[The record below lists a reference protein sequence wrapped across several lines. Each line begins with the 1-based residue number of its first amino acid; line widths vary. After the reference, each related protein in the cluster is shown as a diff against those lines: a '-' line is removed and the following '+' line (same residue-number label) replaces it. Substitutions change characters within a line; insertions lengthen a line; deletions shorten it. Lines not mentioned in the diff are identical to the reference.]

1 MISRTKNLKRK
12 MEKKK
17 LEQEDASKYIQ
28 DGFMSSIQT
37 LMFDFQNK
45 VNAGQVEV
53 KDPNDLY
60 KLFVIYSQMKQMMG
74 DETEGAGVLP
84 QLSGKQQ
91 KVFDEII
98 TENSED
104 GEIDMKKL
112 SELSEDDITNMIAD
126 KEKAMNNDNSE
137 TF

>member
-1 MISRTKNLKRK
+1 MSRAGRLRRR

-17 LEQEDASKYIQ
+17 VEQEDKSKYIQ
-28 DGFMSSIQT
+28 DGFMNSIQT

-45 VNAGQVEV
+45 VNAGQVEI

-60 KLFVIYSQMKQMMG
+60 KLFVIYSQMQQLVG
-74 DETEGAGVLP
+74 DQTEGGGVLP